1 MRAPSAGSLWLLAD
15 LLAGLLLICLFAF
28 WASCAEQEPRV
39 EPKEEAEKPTVYDRE
54 DYVTVIY
61 EPTGDSY
68 REYADGRRE
77 WIRKVSD

>member
-28 WASCAEQEPRV
+28 WASCAEQEPRDD
-39 EPKEEAEKPTVYDRE
+39 AADIEKPTVHDRE

-68 REYADGRRE
+68 REYADGHKE